1 MNMDTTG
8 KISNRPPIVTIM
20 GHVDHGKTTLLDTI
34 RKTNVAA
41 GEHGGITQHIGAYQI
56 THESKLIT
64 FVDTPGHA
72 AFEKMRSRGA
82 EVADIV
88 ILTVAA
94 NDSVKPQT
102 IEAIK
107 HIQKA
112 QKPTIVAITKTD
124 LPDINIER
132 VKKEL
137 QGAGIVVDTYGGD
150 VPVVEVAAPKGK
162 GINELLEVIELV
174 WQMNPQPSLP
184 DEPLEAVVVESFL
197 DKSRGAIVTVIVKQG
212 MLRVGQKINVD
223 GETIT
228 VKALIDDNGKSV
240 KDAEPAK
247 PVEILGFKKTLEV
260 GSIVTDTISQKHRQ
274 DLQPATYADI
284 IAKSENVKNK
294 FKIILK
300 ADVSGSL
307 EAILENLP
315 KNALILDSS
324 VGEITNSDIA
334 FAKTAKAPII
344 AFNLKIPNS
353 IKNQAEREGV
363 VIRPYNVIYELLQ
376 DIEDVVIGFE
386 EAKIQAKITGKAK
399 IIATF
404 AIEGKKIA
412 GAKVTNGR
420 LNIGDQVNLV
430 RGEKILGSAKISSI
444 KRFKKDFQTVSGGQ
458 DCGIGLEPELDFQQD
473 DVIESFGSSD

>member
-1 MNMDTTG
+1 MD
-8 KISNRPPIVTIM
+8 KNQQQSRPPTVTIM

-34 RKTNVAA
+34 RKTNVA
-41 GEHGGITQHIGAYQI
+41 GHEHGGITQHIGAYQI
-56 THESKLIT
+56 IYQEKPIT

-88 ILTVAA
+88 ILVVAA

-124 LPDINIER
+124 LPDVNIEK
-132 VKKEL
+132 VKKAL
-137 QGAGIVVDTYGGD
+137 QGAGVVIESYGGD

-162 GINELLEVIELV
+162 GIAELLEVIELV
-174 WQMNPQPSLP
+174 WQLNPLPSLP
-184 DEPLEAVVVESFL
+184 NDPLEAVVVESFL
-197 DKSRGAIVTVIVKQG
+197 DKNRGAIVTVIVKTG
-212 MLRVGQKINVD
+212 TLKIGQKIDVD

-228 VKALIDDNGKSV
+228 VKALIDDTGKNV
-240 KDAEPAK
+240 KEAEPGK

-260 GSIVTDTISQKHRQ
+260 GSIVTDTIVQK
-274 DLQPATYADI
+274 LQEVKEPASYADI

-300 ADVSGSL
+300 ADVAGSL
-307 EAILENLP
+307 EAVLENLP
-315 KNALILDSS
+315 QNALILDSS
-324 VGEITNSDIA
+324 VGEITNTDIA

-344 AFNLKIPNS
+344 AFGIKVPNS

-363 VIRPYNVIYELLQ
+363 IIRSYNVIYELLQ
-376 DIEDVVIGFE
+376 DMEDVVIGFE
-386 EAKIQAKITGKAK
+386 EAKLQSKITGKAK
-399 IIATF
+399 IMATF
-404 AIEGKKIA
+404 QIEGKKIA
-412 GAKVTNGR
+412 GAKVTHGK
-420 LNIGDQVNLV
+420 LNVQDQVNLI
-430 RGEKILGSAKISSI
+430 RGEKNVGSAKIVSL
-444 KRFKKDFQTVSGGQ
+444 KKFKKDFPTVTSGQ
-458 DCGIGLEPELDFQQD
+458 DCGIALEPQLDFQEND
-473 DVIESFGSSD
+473 IIESFGPASV